1 MKEDG
6 AASGYTHPMS
16 YRAVF
21 FDLDDTLYDD
31 SGSWHVSAAATAE
44 LAAMRVRG
52 MEAQP
57 LTEAFLNCSDAY
69 WRAMDPVQ
77 ETRPILAIRTEHW
90 LEAFRHIGYIE
101 NRPLARELARDYG
114 QRRATG
120 IALFPDA
127 VPLLTALRAAGK
139 TLTLITNGLQSTHIE
154 RIALLGLE
162 AYFDHTLI
170 SDAVGMAKPDPHI
183 FHHAL
188 ELAGCAPAEAAMVGD
203 NPVNDVAGAQA
214 VGIPAFWFNP
224 HSRPLPPDVPA
235 PTGGEVKTLTALHDL
250 LLP

>member
-1 MKEDG
+1 M
-6 AASGYTHPMS
+6 P

-31 SGSWHVSAAATAE
+31 SGSWRVSAAATAA
-44 LAAMRVRG
+44 LAVQERTALDPDAV
-52 MEAQP
+52 
-57 LTEAFLNCSDAY
+57 TDCFLDHSDVY
-69 WRAMDPVQ
+69 WRAMDPTR
-77 ETRPILAIRTEHW
+77 ETRPILAIRTAHW
-90 LEAFRHIGYIE
+90 LATLAAFGHADEA
-101 NRPLARELARDYG
+101 LAEELARDYG
-114 QRRATG
+114 RRRATG

-127 VPLLTALRAAGK
+127 LPLLAALRAAGK

-162 AYFDHTLI
+162 EHFDHTLI
-170 SDAVGMAKPDPHI
+170 SDAVGMAKPHPAI

-188 ELAGCAPAEAAMVGD
+188 ELAGCAPSEAAMVGD

-214 VGIPAFWFNP
+214 VGIAAFWFNP
-224 HSRPLPPDVPA
+224 HGRPLPPDVPA
-235 PTGGEVKTLTALHDL
+235 PTGGEVKTLAALHAL